1 MSTKK
6 ESARRAEALSRR
18 LYHVIDRFLDGR
30 PVEAADYPRILNT
43 LCKTLLELE
52 YAAPPAPPA
61 SRT

>member
-1 MSTKK
+1 M
-6 ESARRAEALSRR
+6 
-18 LYHVIDRFLDGR
+18 IDRFLDGH
-30 PVEAADYPRILNT
+30 PVEAAEYPRILNT